1 VDFRILGPLEVERAG
16 RPLALGGAQQRALLA
31 LLVLHRNRVLRTD
44 QIIDELWGEQPP
56 PTAVKTLQG
65 YVSTLRKTLG
75 DDVILT
81 RGRGYLLS
89 LRADQ
94 VDVDRFETLVAGGR
108 QALADDDPTAASDQL
123 SQALALWRGD
133 ALSDFAHEPFAQS
146 ENARLEEAR
155 LAALEDRVDAD
166 LARGH
171 DGALVAELES
181 LVRQHPLR
189 ERLQAQLMLALYR
202 SGRQADALKRY
213 QQARRYLVDQLGI
226 EPGPALSEL
235 ERAILAHDPA
245 LRPHARAVTLDR
257 AVARRGS
264 RTGAIITAAVA
275 ALTVAGIVIASSGSP
290 RARVTGP
297 VGQAGRAGPAGAI
310 VAIDPATDRVVADLP
325 IGRSPSDVATG
336 AGSIWVLDAND
347 QTISQIDPQT
357 RSVAQTFGAGAAPAR
372 LAFGDGSLWV
382 GSSAG
387 LPPRDRVDESSLLA
401 QVIRIDPQTSTLPQE
416 VITLSAH
423 HVTPDGLLLDNPSG
437 AGHLAVGHGVV
448 WAVNPDGSVS
458 HIDPRNGRVVATIDG
473 VNADALAI
481 DPTGVWAIGGGPA
494 RGKLSL
500 IDGRTNAVT
509 ASLTLPGSNIQAGQ
523 LTGGQLAAVGDGALW
538 VTDAY
543 QRTIWRV
550 RIGGV
555 TGRRLDL
562 GQTSAIALGA
572 NSVWLTNDQAST
584 VTRIDPETL
593 RILKVIQLPAPP
605 ESIAI
610 GGGLVW
616 VSVV

>member
-31 LLVLHRNRVLRTD
+31 LLVVHRNRVLRTD

-65 YVSTLRKTLG
+65 YVSTLRKSLG

-81 RGRGYLLS
+81 QGRGYLLS

-94 VDVDRFETLVAGGR
+94 LDVDRFETLVAGGR
-108 QALADDDPTAASDQL
+108 QALADDDPTAASDRL

-133 ALSDFAHEPFAQS
+133 ALSDFAHQPFAQS
-146 ENARLEEAR
+146 ETARLEEAR
-155 LAALEDRVDAD
+155 LAALEDRVGAD
-166 LARGH
+166 LARGR

-181 LVRQHPLR
+181 LVHQHPLR

-213 QQARRYLVDQLGI
+213 QQARRHLVDQLGI

-257 AVARRGS
+257 VVARRRS

-275 ALTVAGIVIASSGSP
+275 ALTVAAIVIASSGSP

-297 VGQAGRAGPAGAI
+297 VGQAGPDGQAGAI

-325 IGRSPSDVATG
+325 IGRSPSDVVTG
-336 AGSIWVLDAND
+336 GGSIWVLDAND

-357 RSVAQTFGAGAAPAR
+357 RSVAQTFGAGAAPNR

-387 LPPRDRVDESSLLA
+387 LPRRDRVDESFLLA
-401 QVIRIDPQTSTLPQE
+401 QVVRIDPQTSTLPRE
-416 VITLSAH
+416 VIRLPIRDAAPGGFLMDS
-423 HVTPDGLLLDNPSG
+423 PSG
-437 AGHLAVGHGVV
+437 AGDLAVGHNTV
-448 WAVNPDGSVS
+448 WAINADASVS
-458 HIDPRNGRVVATIDG
+458 HIDPHNGRVLATIDT
-473 VNADALAI
+473 VNAEALAI
-481 DPTGVWAIGGGPA
+481 DPTGVWAIGGGPD

-555 TGRRLDL
+555 TGRQLDL
-562 GQTSAIALGA
+562 GQTSAVAVGA

-584 VTRIDPETL
+584 LTRIDPETL

>member
-1 VDFRILGPLEVERAG
+1 VDFRILGPLEVDRAG
-16 RPLALGGAQQRALLA
+16 RPLALGGAQQRALLV
-31 LLVLHRNRVLRTD
+31 LLILHRNRVLRTD

-65 YVSTLRKTLG
+65 YVSALRKSLG

-89 LRADQ
+89 LQADQ
-94 VDVDRFETLVAGGR
+94 VDVDRFETLVSAGR
-108 QALADDDPTAASDQL
+108 QALADDDPTAAGDRL

-133 ALSDFAHEPFAQS
+133 AVSDFAHEPFAQS

-166 LARGH
+166 LARGR
-171 DGALVAELES
+171 DSALVAELES

-189 ERLQAQLMLALYR
+189 ERLRAQLMLALYR

-213 QQARRYLVDQLGI
+213 QQARRHLVDQLGI

-264 RTGAIITAAVA
+264 RTGAIIAAAVA

-290 RARVTGP
+290 RARVTEP
-297 VGQAGRAGPAGAI
+297 VADARPAGQGGAI
-310 VAIDPATDRVVADLP
+310 VAIDPASDRVVADLP

-347 QTISQIDPQT
+347 QTISQINPQT

-372 LAFGDGSLWV
+372 LAFGDGSVWV

-387 LPPRDRVDESSLLA
+387 LPPRDRVDESFLLGT
-401 QVIRIDPQTSTLPQE
+401 VIRIDPQTSTLPRE
-416 VITLSAH
+416 VIKLPNRYVGSG
-423 HVTPDGLLLDNPSG
+423 GLLMDNPSG
-437 AGHLAVGHGVV
+437 AGALTVGHGAV
-448 WAVNPDGSVS
+448 WAINPDGSVS

-473 VNADALAI
+473 VNADSLAV
-481 DPTGVWAIGGGPA
+481 DPTGVWAIGGGPD
-494 RGKLSL
+494 RGKIFL
-500 IDGRTNAVT
+500 IDARSNTIT
-509 ASLTLPGSNIQAGQ
+509 TSLTLPGSNIQAGQ
-523 LTGGQLAAVGDGALW
+523 LTGGQLAVVGDGALW

-543 QRTIWRV
+543 RRTIWRV
-550 RIGGV
+550 RIDGV
-555 TGRRLDL
+555 TGRQLDL
-562 GQTSAIALGA
+562 GQTSAVAVGA

-584 VTRIDPETL
+584 LTRIDPETL
-593 RILKVIQLPAPP
+593 RILKVIQLPAAP

-610 GGGLVW
+610 DAGLVW

>member
-1 VDFRILGPLEVERAG
+1 MDFRILGPFEVERAG
-16 RPLALGGAQQRALLA
+16 RPLALGGAQQRALLV
-31 LLVLHRNRVLRTD
+31 LLILHRNRVLRTD
-44 QIIDELWGEQPP
+44 QIVDELWGEQPP
-56 PTAVKTLQG
+56 PTAVKTLHG
-65 YVSTLRKTLG
+65 YVSTLRKSLG

-89 LRADQ
+89 LQADQ
-94 VDVDRFETLVAGGR
+94 VDVDRFETLVTGGR
-108 QALADDDPTAASDQL
+108 QALADDDPSAASDRL

-166 LARGH
+166 LARGY
-171 DGALVAELES
+171 DSAVIAELES

-202 SGRQADALKRY
+202 SGRQADALTRY
-213 QQARRYLVDQLGI
+213 QQARRHLVDQLGI

-245 LRPHARAVTLDR
+245 LRPHPRAVTPGR
-257 AVARRGS
+257 AVARRRG
-264 RTGAIITAAVA
+264 RTGAIIAVAVA
-275 ALTVAGIVIASSGSP
+275 ALTVAGIVIASSGGP
-290 RARVTGP
+290 RTPVSGP
-297 VGQAGRAGPAGAI
+297 VGKAGPAGQAGA
-310 VAIDPATDRVVADLP
+310 VAIDPATDRVVADLA
-325 IGRSPSDVATG
+325 IGRSPSDVAIG
-336 AGSIWVLDAND
+336 AGSSWVLDAND

-357 RSVAQTFGAGAAPAR
+357 RSVTQTFGAGAAPAR

-387 LPPRDRVDESSLLA
+387 LPLRARVEKSSLLSE
-401 QVIRIDPQTSTLPQE
+401 VIRIDPQTSTLPHE
-416 VITLSAH
+416 VIKLPAH
-423 HVTPDGLLLDNPSG
+423 HLTPDGLPLDNASG
-437 AGHLAVGHGVV
+437 AGDLAVGHGAV
-448 WAVNPDGSVS
+448 WAINPDGSVS
-458 HIDPRNGRVVATIDG
+458 HIDPRNGRVVATIDTG
-473 VNADALAI
+473 DADALAI
-481 DPTGVWAIGGGPA
+481 DPTGVWAIGGGPD

-500 IDGRTNAVT
+500 IDGRTNTVT
-509 ASLTLPGSNIQAGQ
+509 ATLTLPGPNIQAGQ

-543 QRTIWRV
+543 TRTIWRV
-550 RIGGV
+550 RIGGM

-562 GQTSAIALGA
+562 GQTSAVAVSP

-593 RILKVIQLPAPP
+593 RIVKIIQLPAPP
-605 ESIAI
+605 QSIAI

>member
-1 VDFRILGPLEVERAG
+1 VDFRILGPLEVDRAG
-16 RPLALGGAQQRALLA
+16 RALALGGAQQRALLA
-31 LLVLHRNRVLRTD
+31 LLILHRNRVLRTD

-65 YVSTLRKTLG
+65 YVSTLRKSLG

-89 LRADQ
+89 LQPEQ
-94 VDVDRFETLVAGGR
+94 VDVDRFETLVASGR
-108 QALADDDPTAASDQL
+108 QALADGDPTVAGDQL
-123 SQALALWRGD
+123 SKALALWRGD

-155 LAALEDRVDAD
+155 LAAREDRVDAD
-166 LARGH
+166 LERGR

-181 LVRQHPLR
+181 LARQHPLR

-202 SGRQADALKRY
+202 SGRQADALECYR
-213 QQARRYLVDQLGI
+213 QARRRLVDQLGI

-245 LRPHARAVTLDR
+245 LRPHARAVKLDQT
-257 AVARRGS
+257 VARLGS
-264 RTGAIITAAVA
+264 RTRAIIAAAVA
-275 ALTVAGIVIASSGSP
+275 ALTVAGIIIASSGSP
-290 RARVTGP
+290 RARLTGP
-297 VGQAGRAGPAGAI
+297 VGQAGPAGQAGAI

-336 AGSIWVLDAND
+336 GGSIWVLDAND
-347 QTISQIDPQT
+347 QTISEIDPQT
-357 RSVAQTFGAGAAPAR
+357 RSVAQTFGAGGAPAR
-372 LAFGDGSLWV
+372 LAYGDGSLWV
-382 GSSAG
+382 GNSAG
-387 LPPRDRVDESSLLA
+387 LTPRERVADSFSLAHVL
-401 QVIRIDPQTSTLPQE
+401 RIDPQTSTLPQQ
-416 VITLSAH
+416 VIKLPTR
-423 HVTPDGLLLDNPSG
+423 HVAPGGFLIDNPSG
-437 AGHLAVGHGVV
+437 AGELAVGHGAV
-448 WAVNPDGSVS
+448 WAINPDASVS
-458 HIDPRNGRVVATIDG
+458 RLDPRSGRVVATIDG

-494 RGKLSL
+494 RGKLFL
-500 IDGRTNAVT
+500 IDGRTDTVT
-509 ASLTLPGSNIQAGQ
+509 SSLTLPGSNIQAGQ

-550 RIGGV
+550 RIDGM
-555 TGRRLDL
+555 TPRRLDL
-562 GQTSAIALGA
+562 GQTSAVAVGA
-572 NSVWLTNDQAST
+572 NSVWLTNDQANT
-584 VTRIDPETL
+584 ITRIDPETL
-593 RILKVIQLPAPP
+593 RIERVIQLPAPP